1 MGVAVEQASVGGQRQ
16 SFVVAGPSQLYRRRR
31 GGGFPAAVEVAAQV
45 AATYSPQR
53 ISAPAHRVG
62 DGPGDLRVVQ
72 ADPLGHLPADMLGR
86 KRGDDGGD
94 IAGGAH
100 PAFGPAQCSRS
111 AQRAIRSLTTT
122 SASG

>member
-1 MGVAVEQASVGGQRQ
+1 MYRRASEPGSAYCASVNAAGNDVSCSARWVAMCLLRV
-16 SFVVAGPSQLYRRRR
+16 SRPSVYDRRIAWVVLN
-31 GGGFPAAVEVAAQV
+31 
-45 AATYSPQR
+45 ATRPEG
-53 ISAPAHRVG
+53 HRVG

-111 AQRAIRSLTTT
+111 AQ
-122 SASG
+122 